1 MYFYLNAS
9 KFTCYVIHSISK
21 YKLILLNVIGKP
33 LPTVTWW
40 RDRTQLIDQSSD
52 TDKEKGVVRN
62 ELSLESLKRE
72 DLLTQYVCQASNTN
86 LTQPATASVQ
96 LDISRKL

>member
-1 MYFYLNAS
+1 MLCYLNHCFL
-9 KFTCYVIHSISK
+9 KD
-21 YKLILLNVIGKP
+21 KLIVPHFLGKP
-33 LPTVTWW
+33 LPSVTWW

-52 TDKEKGVVRN
+52 TDEEKGVVRN

-96 LDISRKL
+96 LDISRKLYLMF